1 MKRILEHGGITFLII
16 YINNEYYY
24 LDGFDIIKFIEE
36 NTRKSIPY
44 NYIKEKGFNIKLQ
57 LRPKL
62 DYLKVRNLLLKFLDK
77 DTYDY
82 SIKDFT
88 YYYDF
93 NNPIILEEN
102 NNNQEISDNDIIR
115 ESIFLIKSV
124 INELIIHTTYYPSD
138 IKKIYLEFLN
148 TKENQMIEKL
158 QELKRPETKILAK
171 VI

>member
-1 MKRILEHGGITFLII
+1 MI
-16 YINNEYYY
+16 YLLKNKIYAVFTNTYLLNENK
-24 LDGFDIIKFIEE
+24 D
-36 NTRKSIPY
+36 
-44 NYIKEKGFNIKLQ
+44 
-57 LRPKL
+57 PKL
-62 DYLKVRNLLLKFLDK
+62 DYLKVRNLLLKLLDK
-77 DTYDY
+77 D
-82 SIKDFT
+82 T

-102 NNNQEISDNDIIR
+102 NNNQEISDDVIR
-115 ESIFLIKSV
+115 GSIFLIKSV

>member
-1 MKRILEHGGITFLII
+1 MTNKEMTYLLKNKI
-16 YINNEYYY
+16 YAVFTNTYLLNENK
-24 LDGFDIIKFIEE
+24 D
-36 NTRKSIPY
+36 
-44 NYIKEKGFNIKLQ
+44 
-57 LRPKL
+57 PKL
-62 DYLKVRNLLLKFLDK
+62 DYLKVRNLLLKLLDK

-115 ESIFLIKSV
+115 GSIFLIKSA

>member
-1 MKRILEHGGITFLII
+1 MTYLLKNKI
-16 YINNEYYY
+16 YVVFTNTYLLNENK
-24 LDGFDIIKFIEE
+24 D
-36 NTRKSIPY
+36 
-44 NYIKEKGFNIKLQ
+44 
-57 LRPKL
+57 PKL

-115 ESIFLIKSV
+115 GSIFLIKSV
-124 INELIIHTTYYPSD
+124 INELIIRTTYYPCD

>member
-1 MKRILEHGGITFLII
+1 MTNKEMI
-16 YINNEYYY
+16 YLLKNKIYAVFTNTYLLNENK
-24 LDGFDIIKFIEE
+24 D
-36 NTRKSIPY
+36 
-44 NYIKEKGFNIKLQ
+44 
-57 LRPKL
+57 PKL
-62 DYLKVRNLLLKFLDK
+62 DYLEVRNLLLKLLDK

-115 ESIFLIKSV
+115 GSIFLIKSV

>member
-1 MKRILEHGGITFLII
+1 MTNKEMI
-16 YINNEYYY
+16 YLLKNKIYAVFTNTYLLNENK
-24 LDGFDIIKFIEE
+24 D
-36 NTRKSIPY
+36 
-44 NYIKEKGFNIKLQ
+44 
-57 LRPKL
+57 PKL
-62 DYLKVRNLLLKFLDK
+62 DYLKVRNLLLKLLDK
-77 DTYDY
+77 DTYHY
-82 SIKDFT
+82 SINDFT

-115 ESIFLIKSV
+115 GSIFLIKSV

>member
-1 MKRILEHGGITFLII
+1 MTNKEMTYLLKNKI
-16 YINNEYYY
+16 YAVFTNTYLLNENK
-24 LDGFDIIKFIEE
+24 D
-36 NTRKSIPY
+36 
-44 NYIKEKGFNIKLQ
+44 
-57 LRPKL
+57 PKL
-62 DYLKVRNLLLKFLDK
+62 DYLKVRNILLKLLDK

-115 ESIFLIKSV
+115 GSIFLIKSV

-148 TKENQMIEKL
+148 TKEDKMIEKL
-158 QELKRPETKILAK
+158 QNLKRPETKILAK

>member
-1 MKRILEHGGITFLII
+1 MTYKEMI
-16 YINNEYYY
+16 YLLKNKIYGVFTNTYLLNENK
-24 LDGFDIIKFIEE
+24 D
-36 NTRKSIPY
+36 
-44 NYIKEKGFNIKLQ
+44 
-57 LRPKL
+57 PKL
-62 DYLKVRNLLLKFLDK
+62 DYLKVRNLLLKLLDK

-115 ESIFLIKSV
+115 GSIFLIKSV

-148 TKENQMIEKL
+148 TKEDQMIEKL
-158 QELKRPETKILAK
+158 QKLKRPETKILAK

>member
-1 MKRILEHGGITFLII
+1 MTNKEMI
-16 YINNEYYY
+16 YLLKNKIYAVFTNTYLLNENK
-24 LDGFDIIKFIEE
+24 D
-36 NTRKSIPY
+36 
-44 NYIKEKGFNIKLQ
+44 
-57 LRPKL
+57 PKL
-62 DYLKVRNLLLKFLDK
+62 DYLKVRNLLLKLLDK

-115 ESIFLIKSV
+115 GSIFLIKSA

>member
-1 MKRILEHGGITFLII
+1 MTNKEMTYLLKNKI
-16 YINNEYYY
+16 YAVFTNTYLLNENK
-24 LDGFDIIKFIEE
+24 D
-36 NTRKSIPY
+36 
-44 NYIKEKGFNIKLQ
+44 
-57 LRPKL
+57 PKL

-102 NNNQEISDNDIIR
+102 NNHQEISDNDIIR
-115 ESIFLIKSV
+115 GSIFLIKSV

>member
-1 MKRILEHGGITFLII
+1 MTNKEMTYLLKNKI
-16 YINNEYYY
+16 YAVFTNTYLLNENK
-24 LDGFDIIKFIEE
+24 D
-36 NTRKSIPY
+36 
-44 NYIKEKGFNIKLQ
+44 
-57 LRPKL
+57 PKL

-102 NNNQEISDNDIIR
+102 NNNKEISDNDIIR
-115 ESIFLIKSV
+115 GSIFLIKSV

>member
-1 MKRILEHGGITFLII
+1 MTNKEMTYLLKNKI
-16 YINNEYYY
+16 YVVFTNTYLLNENK
-24 LDGFDIIKFIEE
+24 D
-36 NTRKSIPY
+36 
-44 NYIKEKGFNIKLQ
+44 
-57 LRPKL
+57 PKL
-62 DYLKVRNLLLKFLDK
+62 DYLKVRNLLLKLLDK

-115 ESIFLIKSV
+115 RSIFLIKSV

-138 IKKIYLEFLN
+138 IKKIYCTNCGRKIN
-148 TKENQMIEKL
+148 TKYKFC
-158 QELKRPETKILAK
+158 PYCGTKC
-171 VI
+171 V

>member
-1 MKRILEHGGITFLII
+1 MTNKEMI
-16 YINNEYYY
+16 YLLKNKIYAVFTNTYLLNENK
-24 LDGFDIIKFIEE
+24 D
-36 NTRKSIPY
+36 
-44 NYIKEKGFNIKLQ
+44 
-57 LRPKL
+57 PKL
-62 DYLKVRNLLLKFLDK
+62 DYLKVRNLLLKLLDK

-115 ESIFLIKSV
+115 GSIFLIKSV

-148 TKENQMIEKL
+148 TKENRMIEKL

>member
-1 MKRILEHGGITFLII
+1 MTYLLKNKI
-16 YINNEYYY
+16 YVVFTNTYLLNENK
-24 LDGFDIIKFIEE
+24 D
-36 NTRKSIPY
+36 
-44 NYIKEKGFNIKLQ
+44 
-57 LRPKL
+57 PKL
-62 DYLKVRNLLLKFLDK
+62 DYLKVRNLLLKLLDK

-115 ESIFLIKSV
+115 GSIFLIKSV

>member
-1 MKRILEHGGITFLII
+1 MTYLLKNKI
-16 YINNEYYY
+16 YVVFTNTYLLNENK
-24 LDGFDIIKFIEE
+24 D
-36 NTRKSIPY
+36 
-44 NYIKEKGFNIKLQ
+44 
-57 LRPKL
+57 PKL
-62 DYLKVRNLLLKFLDK
+62 DYLKVRNLLLKLLDK

-115 ESIFLIKSV
+115 GSIFLIKSV

-138 IKKIYLEFLN
+138 IKKIYVEFLN

>member
-1 MKRILEHGGITFLII
+1 MTNKEMI
-16 YINNEYYY
+16 YLLKNKIYAVFTNTYLLNENK
-24 LDGFDIIKFIEE
+24 D
-36 NTRKSIPY
+36 
-44 NYIKEKGFNIKLQ
+44 
-57 LRPKL
+57 PKL
-62 DYLKVRNLLLKFLDK
+62 DYLKVRNLLLKLLDK

-115 ESIFLIKSV
+115 GSIFLIKSV

-148 TKENQMIEKL
+148 NKENQMIEKL

>member
-1 MKRILEHGGITFLII
+1 MTNKEMI
-16 YINNEYYY
+16 YLLKNKIYAVFTSTYLLNENK
-24 LDGFDIIKFIEE
+24 D
-36 NTRKSIPY
+36 
-44 NYIKEKGFNIKLQ
+44 
-57 LRPKL
+57 PKL
-62 DYLKVRNLLLKFLDK
+62 DYLEVRNLLLKLLDK

-115 ESIFLIKSV
+115 GSIFLIKSV

>member
-1 MKRILEHGGITFLII
+1 MKNKEMTYLLKNKI
-16 YINNEYYY
+16 YAVFTNTYLLNENK
-24 LDGFDIIKFIEE
+24 D
-36 NTRKSIPY
+36 
-44 NYIKEKGFNIKLQ
+44 
-57 LRPKL
+57 PKL
-62 DYLKVRNLLLKFLDK
+62 DYLKVRNLLLKLLDK

-115 ESIFLIKSV
+115 GSIFLIKSA

>member
-1 MKRILEHGGITFLII
+1 MTNKEMI
-16 YINNEYYY
+16 YLLKNKIYVVFTNTYLLNENK
-24 LDGFDIIKFIEE
+24 D
-36 NTRKSIPY
+36 
-44 NYIKEKGFNIKLQ
+44 
-57 LRPKL
+57 PKL
-62 DYLKVRNLLLKFLDK
+62 DYLKVRNLLLKLLDK

-115 ESIFLIKSV
+115 GSIFLIKSA

>member
-1 MKRILEHGGITFLII
+1 MTNKEMTYLLKNKI
-16 YINNEYYY
+16 YAVFTNTYLLNENK
-24 LDGFDIIKFIEE
+24 D
-36 NTRKSIPY
+36 
-44 NYIKEKGFNIKLQ
+44 
-57 LRPKL
+57 PKL
-62 DYLKVRNLLLKFLDK
+62 DYLKVRNLLLKLLDK

-93 NNPIILEEN
+93 NNPIILEES

-115 ESIFLIKSV
+115 GSIFLIKSV

>member
-1 MKRILEHGGITFLII
+1 MTNKEMI
-16 YINNEYYY
+16 YLLKNKIYAVFTNTYLLNENK
-24 LDGFDIIKFIEE
+24 D
-36 NTRKSIPY
+36 
-44 NYIKEKGFNIKLQ
+44 
-57 LRPKL
+57 PKL
-62 DYLKVRNLLLKFLDK
+62 DYLKVRNLLLKLLDK

-93 NNPIILEEN
+93 NNPIILEEK

-115 ESIFLIKSV
+115 GSIFLIKSV

>member
-1 MKRILEHGGITFLII
+1 MTNKEMI
-16 YINNEYYY
+16 YLLKNKIYAVFTSTYLLNENK
-24 LDGFDIIKFIEE
+24 D
-36 NTRKSIPY
+36 
-44 NYIKEKGFNIKLQ
+44 
-57 LRPKL
+57 PKL
-62 DYLKVRNLLLKFLDK
+62 DYLKIRNLLLKLLDK

-115 ESIFLIKSV
+115 GSIFLIKSV

-148 TKENQMIEKL
+148 TKEDQMIEKL
-158 QELKRPETKILAK
+158 QKLKRPETKILAK

>member
-1 MKRILEHGGITFLII
+1 MTYLLKNKI
-16 YINNEYYY
+16 YAVFTNTYLLNENK
-24 LDGFDIIKFIEE
+24 D
-36 NTRKSIPY
+36 
-44 NYIKEKGFNIKLQ
+44 
-57 LRPKL
+57 PKL
-62 DYLKVRNLLLKFLDK
+62 DYLKVRNILLKLLDK

-115 ESIFLIKSV
+115 GSIFLIKSV
-124 INELIIHTTYYPSD
+124 INELIIHTIYYPSD

>member
-1 MKRILEHGGITFLII
+1 MTNKEMI
-16 YINNEYYY
+16 YLLKNKIYAVFTNTYLLNENK
-24 LDGFDIIKFIEE
+24 D
-36 NTRKSIPY
+36 
-44 NYIKEKGFNIKLQ
+44 
-57 LRPKL
+57 PKL
-62 DYLKVRNLLLKFLDK
+62 DYLKVRNLLLKLLDK

-115 ESIFLIKSV
+115 GSIFLIKSV

-171 VI
+171 VS

>member
-1 MKRILEHGGITFLII
+1 MI
-16 YINNEYYY
+16 YLLKNKIYAVFTNTYLLNENK
-24 LDGFDIIKFIEE
+24 D
-36 NTRKSIPY
+36 
-44 NYIKEKGFNIKLQ
+44 
-57 LRPKL
+57 PKL
-62 DYLKVRNLLLKFLDK
+62 DYLKIRNLLLKLLDK

-102 NNNQEISDNDIIR
+102 NNNQEISDDVIR
-115 ESIFLIKSV
+115 GSIFLIKSV

-148 TKENQMIEKL
+148 TKKNQMIEKL

>member
-1 MKRILEHGGITFLII
+1 MTNKEMTYLLKNKI
-16 YINNEYYY
+16 YAVFTNTYLLNENK
-24 LDGFDIIKFIEE
+24 D
-36 NTRKSIPY
+36 
-44 NYIKEKGFNIKLQ
+44 
-57 LRPKL
+57 PKL

-102 NNNQEISDNDIIR
+102 NNNKEISDNDIIR
-115 ESIFLIKSV
+115 GSIFLIKSV
-124 INELIIHTTYYPSD
+124 INELIIHTIYYPSD

>member
-1 MKRILEHGGITFLII
+1 MTNKEMTYLLKNKI
-16 YINNEYYY
+16 YAVFTNTYLLNENK
-24 LDGFDIIKFIEE
+24 D
-36 NTRKSIPY
+36 
-44 NYIKEKGFNIKLQ
+44 
-57 LRPKL
+57 PKL
-62 DYLKVRNLLLKFLDK
+62 DYLKVRNLLLKLLDK
-77 DTYDY
+77 D
-82 SIKDFT
+82 T

-115 ESIFLIKSV
+115 GSIFLIKSV

>member
-1 MKRILEHGGITFLII
+1 MTNKEMTYLLKNKI
-16 YINNEYYY
+16 YAVFTNTYLLNENK
-24 LDGFDIIKFIEE
+24 D
-36 NTRKSIPY
+36 
-44 NYIKEKGFNIKLQ
+44 
-57 LRPKL
+57 PKL
-62 DYLKVRNLLLKFLDK
+62 DYLKVRNFLLKFLDK

-102 NNNQEISDNDIIR
+102 NNNKEISDNDIIR
-115 ESIFLIKSV
+115 GSIFLIKSV

>member
-1 MKRILEHGGITFLII
+1 MI
-16 YINNEYYY
+16 YLLKNKIYAVFTNTYLLNENK
-24 LDGFDIIKFIEE
+24 D
-36 NTRKSIPY
+36 
-44 NYIKEKGFNIKLQ
+44 
-57 LRPKL
+57 PKL
-62 DYLKVRNLLLKFLDK
+62 DYLKVRNLLLKLLDK

-115 ESIFLIKSV
+115 GSIFLIKSV

-148 TKENQMIEKL
+148 NKENQMIEKL

>member
-1 MKRILEHGGITFLII
+1 MTNKEMI
-16 YINNEYYY
+16 YLLKNKIYAVFTNTYLLNE
-24 LDGFDIIKFIEE
+24 
-36 NTRKSIPY
+36 
-44 NYIKEKGFNIKLQ
+44 EKD
-57 LRPKL
+57 PKL
-62 DYLKVRNLLLKFLDK
+62 DYLKVRNLLLKLLDK

-82 SIKDFT
+82 SIKDIT

-115 ESIFLIKSV
+115 GSIFLIKSV

>member
-1 MKRILEHGGITFLII
+1 MTNKEMI
-16 YINNEYYY
+16 YLLKNKIYAVFTNTYLLNENK
-24 LDGFDIIKFIEE
+24 D
-36 NTRKSIPY
+36 
-44 NYIKEKGFNIKLQ
+44 
-57 LRPKL
+57 PKL
-62 DYLKVRNLLLKFLDK
+62 DYLKVRNLLLKLLDK

-102 NNNQEISDNDIIR
+102 SNNQEISDNDIIR
-115 ESIFLIKSV
+115 GSIFLIKSV

-148 TKENQMIEKL
+148 TKENQMIKKL
-158 QELKRPETKILAK
+158 QELKRPEAKILAK